1 MLRSALALTLRTLQ
15 AYSRHGI
22 ARSAAA
28 LAYFMVLTLFPLL
41 MGANFLIGSLH
52 LSLEHILADLTQ
64 LLPGAVLSALTD
76 YLDYAARTQSPAL
89 MPACLFTLLVCASAA
104 LRTLFQAMDDLFS
117 LPDRQGP
124 GRLVL
129 SFVLSA
135 LFLPTMYLSVA
146 VVLTGDWF
154 FRLLEGL
161 LPRQSALLFLL
172 SPLSRLWRWSRYLL
186 LFAFVLL
193 LVAAI
198 YRLGIPRERLSPRGL
213 WGFSALTALAM
224 VVCSSLFSWFMGMST
239 RYTLVYGSL
248 ASLIILLVWLYF
260 CGNIL
265 LLGAAVCSVWT
276 RSDL

>member
-154 FRLLEGL
+154 FHLLEG
-161 LPRQSALLFLL
+161 
-172 SPLSRLWRWSRYLL
+172 LL